1 MRSIG
6 SARDLLSAS
15 QRRCIRINCTIA
27 DAAQL
32 TMPCLPFVFFA
43 DPAIGSVA
51 GLKGS
56 LRCCVSRDDTMFS
69 AFEMA
74 LPS

>member
-1 MRSIG
+1 MG
-6 SARDLLSAS
+6 STRDLLSAS
-15 QRRCIRINCTIA
+15 QGRCIRINCTIA
-27 DAAQL
+27 DAELLAI
-32 TMPCLPFVFFA
+32 PCLPFVFSA

-56 LRCCVSRDDTMFS
+56 IRCCVPRNDTILS